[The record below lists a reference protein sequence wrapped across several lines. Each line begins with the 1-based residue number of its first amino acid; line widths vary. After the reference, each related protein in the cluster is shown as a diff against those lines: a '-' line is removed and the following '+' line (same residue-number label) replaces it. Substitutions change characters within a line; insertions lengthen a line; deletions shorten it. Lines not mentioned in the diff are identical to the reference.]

1 MSFSASSAVSSSRA
15 ATAATGSPTKRTLSR
30 ASACSSWLT
39 GRMPKGMGSS
49 LPTRVARTPGC
60 AAARETST
68 ARMRAWGCGE
78 RSIRAKAMRGRTT
91 SSANSVWPTT
101 LAAAS
106 TLTSGLPT
114 TFSPPSSGLSPTG
127 HVRGRRHRFP
137 AHPRGGQL
145 HRLEYL
151 QIARAAAQVPGQGFR
166 DLRARR
172 PRVLAQELLRH
183 EQEARRAVAAL
194 RGAQL
199 GEGLLQGMQDAIAG
213 QALHRRHVT
222 ALAFD
227 GQGQA
232 GQHGPAVHEDGAGP
246 ALPELAAVL
255 GA

>member
-60 AAARETST
+60 AAARETS
-68 ARMRAWGCGE
+68 
-78 RSIRAKAMRGRTT
+78 
-91 SSANSVWPTT
+91 
-101 LAAAS
+101 
-106 TLTSGLPT
+106 
-114 TFSPPSSGLSPTG
+114 
-127 HVRGRRHRFP
+127 P
-137 AHPRGGQL
+137 A
-145 HRLEYL
+145 
-151 QIARAAAQVPGQGFR
+151 
-166 DLRARR
+166 
-172 PRVLAQELLRH
+172 RVLAQQLLRH

-213 QALHRRHVT
+213 QALHGRHVT

-232 GQHGPAVHEDGAGP
+232 GQHGPAVHEHGAGP
-246 ALPELAAVL
+246 ALSELAAVL